1 MRTSDF
7 LKLKAFCGCDCNE
20 LPGGGGSCNIQRIE
34 SLDQEKLVNFRD
46 LDSGS
51 YMIYGYFSPYPN
63 SDIAISA
70 DNSLIHVIWKAAGS
84 HVICLDPLNAKI
96 VFFEMLVDET
106 QEKGY
111 QYTRTIIPLLDLY
124 GLIARVEALETK
136 VASLA

>member
-1 MRTSDF
+1 MRASDI
-7 LKLKAFCGCDCNE
+7 LKMRAFCGCDCGDS
-20 LPGGGGSCNIQRIE
+20 LGGGSCNIQRIE

-51 YMIYGYFSPYPN
+51 YIIYGYFSPYPN

-124 GLIARVEALETK
+124 GLIARVEALESK
-136 VASLA
+136 VASQA

>member
-1 MRTSDF
+1 MKASDILKMR
-7 LKLKAFCGCDCNE
+7 AFCGCDCGSDS
-20 LPGGGGSCNIQRIE
+20 LGGGNDNIRRIE
-34 SLDQEKLVNFRD
+34 SLNQEKLVNFRD

-51 YMIYGYFSPYPN
+51 YIIYGYFSPYPN

-70 DNSLIHVIWKAAGS
+70 DNSLIHVIWKEAGS

-111 QYTRTIIPLLDLY
+111 QYTRTIIPLLDVY
-124 GLIARVEALETK
+124 GLIARVEALES
-136 VASLA
+136 AIAI